1 MAIAKTM
8 LFAVLIG
15 LAVFCSAQKKSKSGN
30 SVNLAE
36 TISVRT
42 DFNKY
47 FDACNS
53 SGCVVIF
60 NNDQKQWIT
69 NDTVLMK
76 TEKLPASTFKIIN
89 LLIAL
94 ETGVIKDENELFKW
108 NGEKDTVKYG
118 FRPETYRDMTVK
130 EAFEISVIWVFTEL
144 AQRIGR
150 ERYSYYLKVCNYG
163 NQYLSEPGID
173 FWNFGELGISPIN
186 QVNFIRDLYEG
197 DLPFSERNLE
207 IVKRVM
213 ITEKAENYTIR
224 AKTGWTREG
233 GINTGWWVG
242 KVETKQG
249 VWFFATLLLQDRKYN
264 SPTFGPCRKEI
275 TKSVFRELDI
285 IED

>member
-1 MAIAKTM
+1 MAFIKY
-8 LFAVLIG
+8 L
-15 LAVFCSAQKKSKSGN
+15 LAVVLSGIAFFCPVQKKPKSGN
-30 SVNLAE
+30 NINLAE
-36 TISVRT
+36 TISLRT

-53 SGCVVIF
+53 SGCIVIF
-60 NNDQKQWIT
+60 DNNQKQWIT
-69 NDTVLMK
+69 NDTVLMN

-130 EAFEISVIWVFTEL
+130 EAFEISVVWVFTEL

-150 ERYSYYLKVCNYG
+150 ERYSYYLKASNYG
-163 NQYLSEPGID
+163 NQNLSEPGID
-173 FWNFGELGISPIN
+173 FWNFGKLGISPLN

-197 DLPFSERNLE
+197 KLPFSERNTE

-213 ITEKAENYTIR
+213 ITEKSENFTIR

-233 GINTGWWVG
+233 GVNTGW
-242 KVETKQG
+242 
-249 VWFFATLLLQDRKYN
+249 
-264 SPTFGPCRKEI
+264 
-275 TKSVFRELDI
+275 
-285 IED
+285 